1 MANVSTPFVVKGLAG
16 TGCSGCAFCKVHVG
30 SAAFESMGLG
40 FDWAA
45 IPCLCRRAG
54 AKAH

>member
-1 MANVSTPFVVKGLAG
+1 MANVSTPFVVNGLAG
-16 TGCSGCAFCKVHVG
+16 TGCSGCAFCKVG
-30 SAAFESMGLG
+30 SVAFESMGLG

-54 AKAH
+54 AKVR